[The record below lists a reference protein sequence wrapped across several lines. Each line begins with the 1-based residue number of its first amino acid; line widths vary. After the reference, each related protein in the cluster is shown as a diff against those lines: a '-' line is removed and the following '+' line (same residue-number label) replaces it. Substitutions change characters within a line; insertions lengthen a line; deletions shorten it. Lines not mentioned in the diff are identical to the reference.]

1 MLRDNALAISGL
13 LVEKVG
19 GPSVK
24 PYQPAGL
31 WKAVTYDGASEYVP
45 DKGESLYR
53 RSLYTF
59 WKRQSPPPNMLV
71 FDAPTRETCT
81 AQRSQT
87 NTPLQALALMNDP
100 TFAEASRKLA
110 ERMMV
115 QPDVDDSDRV
125 AFAFRSATARRPAKD
140 EVRILLEVF
149 DAQKKE
155 YSNVPASAKQLLS
168 VGDSKHNESLDS
180 AVLAAWTTVA
190 SIILTLDETITKR

>member
-1 MLRDNALAISGL
+1 
-13 LVEKVG
+13 
-19 GPSVK
+19 VK

-45 DKGESLYR
+45 DKGDSLYR

-100 TFAEASRKLA
+100 TFVEASRKLA
-110 ERMMV
+110 ERIMV
-115 QPDVDDSDRV
+115 QPDVDDSGRV
-125 AFAFRSATARRPAKD
+125 AFAFRASTARRPLKD
-140 EVRILLEVF
+140 EVRILLDIFE
-149 DAQKKE
+149 AQKVAFTEK
-155 YSNVPASAKQLLS
+155 PDDARKLLA
-168 VGDSKHNESLDS
+168 VGESKREESLAEVD
-180 AVLAAWTTVA
+180 LAAWTTVS
-190 SIILTLDETITKR
+190 SIILTLDETVTKR